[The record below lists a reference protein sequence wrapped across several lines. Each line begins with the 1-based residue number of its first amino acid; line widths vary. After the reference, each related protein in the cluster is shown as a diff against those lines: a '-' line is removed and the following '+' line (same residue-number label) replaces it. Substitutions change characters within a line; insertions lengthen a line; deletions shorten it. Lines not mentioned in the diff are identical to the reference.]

1 MLCRSIIKTFFPL
14 FARKAPQTNPPIPA
28 PKMITSYLD
37 CISDSF
43 KEKSRVGTAI
53 INYENFEMMMDEML
67 PVSEKVL
74 IKTLFT
80 FNSLLLLGTQSRSH
94 SSSASW

>member
-28 PKMITSYLD
+28 PNMITSYLD

-53 INYENFEMMMDEML
+53 ISYEYFDMTRDEML
-67 PVSEKVL
+67 PVSEKSL
-74 IKTLFT
+74 TRTFFT
-80 FNSLLLLGTQSRSH
+80 SNFLLLSGT
-94 SSSASW
+94 